1 VLKRAL
7 LPSIALLCVPAAP
20 ASADVIRDW
29 NERTVAFVTNARM
42 APPQAERVMA
52 MVHVAMFDA
61 VNAIDKRYRPYLVQ
75 PAASTTASKEAA
87 AAVAAGRVLL
97 GVHPQAEAEVKA
109 DLAAYLAAI
118 PEGDAKSGGV
128 KLGEA
133 VATRVLEAR
142 AGDGSE
148 APDAYR
154 PKTKPGAY
162 VPTPTTVGS
171 IWPKLKPFAM
181 MSPAQFR
188 PQPPISLKSQQ
199 WVTDY
204 NEIKV
209 IGARASTKR
218 STRQTEDAHFWLA
231 PGPVIYYPVVR
242 QVAVA
247 KKLDVLD
254 SARLMALVAVARSD
268 AFVAIFDAKYHY
280 DFWRPVTAIRNG
292 DIDDN
297 PGTELDATWLPLAD
311 TPMHPE
317 YPCAH
322 CIMASTIA
330 SVVES
335 LFGTAEL
342 PELSLTSP
350 TAPGVT
356 HRWTN
361 LKALVDEVAEAR
373 IWAGFHYRFS
383 TRVGVDMGRKI
394 GDYTVKTVMQPTT
407 LVGVR

>member
-1 VLKRAL
+1 MLKRAYL
-7 LPSIALLCVPAAP
+7 QSIALLCVLAGP
-20 ASADVIRDW
+20 ASADVISDW
-29 NERTVAFVTNARM
+29 NEKTVAFVTNAKM

-52 MVHVAMFDA
+52 VVHVAMFDA
-61 VNAIDKRYRPYLVQ
+61 VNAIDRRYRPYLVQ
-75 PAASTTASKEAA
+75 PAVPTTASKEAA

-97 GVHPQAEAEVKA
+97 GLHPQAETELKA

-118 PEGDAKSGGV
+118 PEGDAKSEGV

-133 VATRVLEAR
+133 VTTRVLEAR

-154 PKTKPGAY
+154 PVTKPGMY

-171 IWPKLKPFAM
+171 VWPKLKPFVM
-181 MSPAQFR
+181 TSPSQFR
-188 PQPPISLKSQQ
+188 PQQPISLKSQQ
-199 WVTDY
+199 WATDY

-209 IGARASTKR
+209 FGGRASTKR
-218 STRQTEDAHFWLA
+218 SARQTEDARFWLA
-231 PGPVIYYPVVR
+231 PGPIIYYPVVR

-280 DFWRPVTAIRNG
+280 EFWRPVTAIRNG

-297 PGTELDATWLPLAD
+297 PATEHDATWLPLAD

-330 SVVES
+330 SVIEA
-335 LFGTAEL
+335 LFGSASL

-361 LKALVDEVAEAR
+361 LKALVEEVSQAR

-383 TRVGVDMGRKI
+383 TRVGEDMGRRI
-394 GDYTVKTVMQPTT
+394 GDYTVKAVMQPTT
-407 LVGVR
+407 TAVVR

>member
-1 VLKRAL
+1 
-7 LPSIALLCVPAAP
+7 
-20 ASADVIRDW
+20 
-29 NERTVAFVTNARM
+29 M
-42 APPQAERVMA
+42 
-52 MVHVAMFDA
+52 
-61 VNAIDKRYRPYLVQ
+61 
-75 PAASTTASKEAA
+75 
-87 AAVAAGRVLL
+87 
-97 GVHPQAEAEVKA
+97 
-109 DLAAYLAAI
+109 
-118 PEGDAKSGGV
+118 
-128 KLGEA
+128 
-133 VATRVLEAR
+133 
-142 AGDGSE
+142 
-148 APDAYR
+148 
-154 PKTKPGAY
+154 
-162 VPTPTTVGS
+162 
-171 IWPKLKPFAM
+171 
-181 MSPAQFR
+181 
-188 PQPPISLKSQQ
+188 
-199 WVTDY
+199 
-204 NEIKV
+204 
-209 IGARASTKR
+209 
-218 STRQTEDAHFWLA
+218 A

-280 DFWRPVTAIRNG
+280 DFWRPITAIRNG

-297 PGTELDATWLPLAD
+297 PATERDATWLPIAD

-335 LFGTAEL
+335 LFGTADL

-361 LKALVDEVAEAR
+361 LKALVDEVSQAR

-383 TRVGVDMGRKI
+383 TRVGEDMGRKI

-407 LVGVR
+407 PCGCPVILRLGSRLRGPSLLQVGVGADMVLGMSVPGHASPMDTLFGIREPTTPAVGRSPAQSLAQSGWRYEIVPMQRPLTVNFRCGRAEGGKNSPSSFLASA

>member
-1 VLKRAL
+1 
-7 LPSIALLCVPAAP
+7 LCVLAGP
-20 ASADVIRDW
+20 ASADVISDW
-29 NERTVAFVTNARM
+29 NERTVAFVTDAKM

-75 PAASTTASKEAA
+75 PAAPTTASKEAA

-97 GVHPQAEAEVKA
+97 GLHPQAEAELKA
-109 DLAAYLAAI
+109 GLAAYLAAI
-118 PEGDAKSGGV
+118 SEGAAKSEGV
-128 KLGEA
+128 RLGEA
-133 VATRVLEAR
+133 VATRLLEAR
-142 AGDGSE
+142 AADGSD

-154 PKTKPGAY
+154 PKTKPGTY
-162 VPTPTTVGS
+162 VPTPTTVGAV
-171 IWPKLKPFAM
+171 WPNLKPFAM
-181 MSPAQFR
+181 TSPSQFR
-188 PQPPISLKSQQ
+188 PQPPISLKSEQ
-199 WVTDY
+199 WATDY

-209 IGARASTKR
+209 FGGRASTKR
-218 STRQTEDAHFWLA
+218 STRQTEDARFWLA

-254 SARLMALVAVARSD
+254 NARLMALIAVARSD

-280 DFWRPVTAIRNG
+280 EFWRPVTAIRNG
-292 DIDDN
+292 DSDDN
-297 PGTELDATWLPLAD
+297 AATELDATWLPLAD

-330 SVVES
+330 SVVEA
-335 LFGTAEL
+335 LFGTADL
-342 PELSLTSP
+342 LELSLTSP

-356 HRWTN
+356 HRWRN
-361 LKALVDEVAEAR
+361 LKVLVEEVSQAR

-383 TRVGVDMGRKI
+383 TRVGEEMGRKI

-407 LVGVR
+407 LAVAR